1 MVETAQATM
10 SARPKT
16 SKAGGRTDKAGKKP
30 VDQASVGLKTSRL
43 RLLPVVIFLAVLML
57 SIRLGGLWQDYTQIF
72 AALQVGSNAALAE
85 PQDQSGRP
93 APSVTRLQTPLSN
106 PGDTPLQLA
115 QSAGEQSAAKPA
127 EAAVPSGG
135 TASLNGASADPLKD
149 PVNFT
154 QSEIELLQKLAERR
168 ELIESRSQE
177 LEQREALLKA
187 AEGRID
193 RKIGELQQLQGT
205 IDALLKQHDEQEQQK
220 VAQLVKIYATMKPKD
235 AARIFNDLD
244 MPILITVL
252 ENMKESKSAPI
263 LAAMSAD
270 KARLVTEEMSRRRSI
285 PLPGNG

>member
-1 MVETAQATM
+1 MVGSAKAT
-10 SARPKT
+10 SPQRAK
-16 SKAGGRTDKAGKKP
+16 GKKAQGAAATASA
-30 VDQASVGLKTSRL
+30 DQASGKLKASRL
-43 RLLPVVIFLAVLML
+43 RLLPIVIFLAVLML
-57 SIRLGGLWQDYTQIF
+57 SIRLGSLWQDYTQIF
-72 AALQVGSNAALAE
+72 AGLELGSNTAQA
-85 PQDQSGRP
+85 QDDGARP
-93 APSVTRLQTPLSN
+93 APSVTRLQAPLMAEGN
-106 PGDTPLQLA
+106 APAVQLA
-115 QSAGEQSAAKPA
+115 QASGEQSAATPA
-127 EAAVPSGG
+127 AAATPSGG
-135 TASLNGASADPLKD
+135 TGSLNSPAADPLQD

-168 ELIESRSQE
+168 ELIETRSQE

-193 RKIGELQQLQGT
+193 RKIDELQQLQTT
-205 IDALLKQHDEQEQQK
+205 INGLLKQHDEQEQQK

-270 KARLVTEEMSRRRSI
+270 KARSVTEEMSRRRAI
-285 PLPGNG
+285 PVPAGG

>member
-1 MVETAQATM
+1 MVG
-10 SARPKT
+10 SA
-16 SKAGGRTDKAGKKP
+16 KAKSPQRAKGKKAP
-30 VDQASVGLKTSRL
+30 GAAATAPGGQPTPGFKTSRL

-57 SIRLGGLWQDYTQIF
+57 SIRLGSLWQDYTQIF
-72 AALQVGSNAALAE
+72 AGLEVGSNSAQAQARGE
-85 PQDQSGRP
+85 NGRP
-93 APSVTRLQTPLSN
+93 APSVTRLQAPLMAE
-106 PGDTPLQLA
+106 GEVTEQQVA
-115 QSAGEQSAAKPA
+115 QAAGEQSAATPA
-127 EAAVPSGG
+127 EAATPSGG
-135 TASLNGASADPLKD
+135 TGSLNSPAADPLQD

-168 ELIESRSQE
+168 ELIETRSQE

-193 RKIGELQQLQGT
+193 RKIGELQQLQTT
-205 IDALLKQHDEQEQQK
+205 INDLLKQHDDQEQQK

-270 KARLVTEEMSRRRSI
+270 KARAVTEEMSRRRSI
-285 PLPGNG
+285 PLPAGG